1 MQSLIELGLMAVA
14 VLVFVKYAGLCKKF
28 TLSAGF
34 KKVVYIITAVSLLV
48 LNLLAG
54 GELQGWMVIAG
65 LVMVMLFTAAL
76 MSETKSTTQEQ

>member
-14 VLVFVKYAGLCKKF
+14 VLVFVKFAGLCKKF

-54 GELQGWMVIAG
+54 GELQGWMVAAG